1 MTPDNT
7 EFRTGVIQPV
17 ECLKEGWALIK
28 DQYWLF
34 LGIVVVGVLIGG
46 AVPMVSIV
54 LIGPMMVGIYLC
66 YFRRMR
72 GEPVEFGLLFKGFDH
87 FAQSLIAALLQ
98 MIPMVIVMVPA
109 YIIMFGLMMT
119 SMPRGGGRMD
129 PDASTRFVFTFLGFE
144 LVFLV
149 VMMTVAII
157 VTVFFLFAFPLIAD
171 RNLSGVDATKLSI
184 KAARANIGGIL
195 GLILLN
201 VGLGILGVMA
211 CYVGVF
217 FIAPISMASYAVA
230 YRRVFPELS
239 QRFASPPPP
248 PANWAA

>member
-34 LGIVVVGVLIGG
+34 LGIVVVGVFVGG
-46 AVPMVSIV
+46 AVPIV

-72 GEPVEFGLLFKGFDH
+72 GEPVEFGNLFKGFDY
-87 FAQSLIAALLQ
+87 FAQGLIAALLQ
-98 MIPMVIVMVPA
+98 AIPMVIVIVPMYLIMVVV
-109 YIIMFGLMMT
+109 MMT
-119 SMPRGGGRMD
+119 SIPRGGGRMD
-129 PDASTRFVFTFLGFE
+129 PDASSMFIFKFLGFE
-144 LVFLV
+144 LVFVTILLV
-149 VMMTVAII
+149 LGIAINI
-157 VTVFFLFAFPLIAD
+157 FFIFAFPLIAD
-171 RNLSGVDATKLSI
+171 RGLSGLDAVKLSI
-184 KAARANIGGIL
+184 KAGKANFVGVL
-195 GLILLN
+195 LLILLN
-201 VGLGILGVMA
+201 AAVGLLGVLA

-217 FIAPISMASYAVA
+217 FIMPISLASYAVA